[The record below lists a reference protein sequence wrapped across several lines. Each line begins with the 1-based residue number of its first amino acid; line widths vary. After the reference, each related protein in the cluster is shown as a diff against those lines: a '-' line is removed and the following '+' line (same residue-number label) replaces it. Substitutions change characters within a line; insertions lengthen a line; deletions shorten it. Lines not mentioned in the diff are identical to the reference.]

1 MKAVVQRVDNA
12 AVTVDGNTVGAVES
26 GLFVL
31 LGVSEDD
38 TEAHAELL
46 ARKVANLRIFCDEN
60 EKMNL
65 SVLDVGGGV
74 LTVSNFTLCADTA
87 KGNRPSFISA
97 KKPDEADRLYEFF
110 VDQLKLN
117 GVKIAEKGQFG
128 ADMYISAAL
137 NGPVTIILDTDVWCK
152 K

>member
-12 AVTVDGNTVGAVES
+12 AVMVDGKTVGAVES

-31 LGVSEDD
+31 LGVSEED
-38 TEAHAELL
+38 TEEHAELL
-46 ARKVANLRIFCDEN
+46 ARKVANLRIFCDDN
-60 EKMNL
+60 DKMNL

-97 KKPDEADRLYEFF
+97 KKPDEADRLYNFF
-110 VDQLKLN
+110 VEQLN
-117 GVKIAEKGQFG
+117 AFGVKSTEKGQFG
-128 ADMYISAAL
+128 ADMHINAEL
-137 NGPVTIILDTDVWCK
+137 TGPVTIILDTDVWCK

>member
-12 AVTVDGNTVGAVES
+12 AVMVDGKTVGAVES

-46 ARKVANLRIFCDEN
+46 ARKVANLRIFCDDN
-60 EKMNL
+60 DKMNL

-87 KGNRPSFISA
+87 KGNRPSFINA
-97 KKPDEADRLYEFF
+97 KKPDEADRLYIYF
-110 VDQLKLN
+110 VEQLKAC
-117 GVKIAEKGQFG
+117 GVKSTEKGQFG
-128 ADMYISAAL
+128 ADMQISAAL
-137 NGPVTIILDTDVWCK
+137 TGPVTIILDTDVWCK